1 MNLEEITFD
10 ILKNHS
16 LCDYCLGRQ
25 FSNLATGTTNLE
37 RGQAIK
43 SFLTMKFSSSDSE
56 NNIAALQIL
65 SQSGS
70 DLASKFLEKKNIVP
84 KETIDCY
91 ICKNLLLKIDS
102 LTEIIQEK
110 IEDFEARTFLIGTVL
125 PQEYLEREKE
135 LKEKYNVHQSEY
147 LKQEFNRNI
156 GKKLAE
162 KTNLNTDFQ
171 TPEIIIETHPV
182 SLNVHF
188 KISSLFIY
196 GKYNKYVRTIPQTRW
211 PCRKCRGKGCK
222 ECNQTGKRYDLSVEE
237 LIEYE
242 ALRVTKGEKGVL
254 HGAGRE
260 DIDARMLGLGRPFV
274 LEIVNP
280 KVRSIDLEKLERL
293 TNIHGREQIEV
304 QNYRFS
310 TKNEVV
316 NLKKS
321 AEESIKKYRALIE
334 FDSPITDKD
343 LEKIENQFRDV
354 TLKQRTP
361 KRVSHRRADKI
372 RSKKVYSVQNKIK
385 NKREIESIIVCDGG
399 CYVKELISGDEGRT
413 SPSIAEIVDIKAY
426 CKELDVLEIEEKTYS
441 KEK

>member
-10 ILKNHS
+10 ILEKHS

-37 RGQAIK
+37 RGQTIK
-43 SFLTMKFSSSDSE
+43 SFLAMKFTSSDSE
-56 NNIAALQIL
+56 SNIAALQIL

-70 DLASKFLEKKNIVP
+70 DLARKFLEKKGILP
-84 KETIDCY
+84 KETINCY
-91 ICKNLLLKIDS
+91 ICENLLLKIEI
-102 LTEIIQEK
+102 LTEVIQEK
-110 IEDFEARTFLIGTVL
+110 IKDFEVRTFLIGTVL
-125 PQEYLEREKE
+125 PQKYLERERE
-135 LKEKYNVHQSEY
+135 LKENYSVHQSEY

-156 GKKLAE
+156 GKLLAE
-162 KTNLNTDFQ
+162 KTHLNTNFQ
-171 TPEIIIETHPV
+171 TPEIVIETHPV
-182 SLNVHF
+182 SLSVHL

-211 PCRKCRGKGCK
+211 PCRKCKGKGCK
-222 ECNQTGKRYDLSVEE
+222 ECNHTGKRYDVSVEE

-242 ALRVTKGEKGVL
+242 ALKATKGEKGVL

-260 DIDARMLGLGRPFV
+260 DIDALMLGSGRSFV

-280 KVRSIDLEKLERL
+280 KVRNIDLIELEKL
-293 TNIHGREQIEV
+293 TNLHSEELIKVR
-304 QNYRFS
+304 NYRFS

-316 NLKKS
+316 YLKKS

-334 FDSPITDKD
+334 FDSPITDND
-343 LEKIENQFRDV
+343 LEKIKSQFSDV
-354 TLKQRTP
+354 ILKQRTP

-372 RSKKVYSVQNKIK
+372 RNKKVYSVQSKIESK
-385 NKREIESIIVCDGG
+385 KEIESIIVCDGG

-413 SPSIAEIVDIKAY
+413 SPSIADTVGIKAY

-441 KEK
+441 KDK

>member
-1 MNLEEITFD
+1 MNLEDITFD
-10 ILKNHS
+10 ILKNYS

-37 RGQAIK
+37 RGQTIK

-56 NNIAALQIL
+56 NNVAALQIL

-70 DLASKFLEKKNIVP
+70 NLSSKFLEKKNIIP

-91 ICKNLLLKIDS
+91 ICENLLLKIDS
-102 LTEIIQEK
+102 LIEVIQEK
-110 IEDFEARTFLIGTVL
+110 IKDFEARTFLIGTVL
-125 PQEYLEREKE
+125 PQEYLERERE
-135 LKEKYNVHQSEY
+135 LKEKYEVHQSEY

-171 TPEIIIETHPV
+171 TPEIVIETHPV
-182 SLNVHF
+182 SLNVDL

-196 GKYNKYVRTIPQTRW
+196 GRYNKYIRTIPQTRW
-211 PCRKCRGKGCK
+211 PCRKCKGKGCN
-222 ECNQTGKRYDLSVEE
+222 ECNQTGKRYEISVEE

-242 ALRVTKGEKGVL
+242 ALRATKGEKGVL

-260 DIDARMLGLGRPFV
+260 DIDARMLGSGRPFV

-280 KVRSIDLEKLERL
+280 KVRSIDLEKLEKL
-293 TNIHGREQIEV
+293 TNHHGREQIEV
-304 QNYRFS
+304 KNYRFS

-343 LEKIENQFRDV
+343 LEKIESQFFEV
-354 TLKQRTP
+354 ILKQRTP
-361 KRVSHRRADKI
+361 NVSLT
-372 RSKKVYSVQNKIK
+372 
-385 NKREIESIIVCDGG
+385 G
-399 CYVKELISGDEGRT
+399 ELIKSAVRKY
-413 SPSIAEIVDIKAY
+413 IQ
-426 CKELDVLEIEEKTYS
+426 CKVK
-441 KEK
+441 